1 MNISDYG
8 TKIHKNLLLFSVF
21 SSFFIFTETHS
32 RRLPKAVVC
41 HCPAAFRSP
50 GKWCRRRP
58 YVNIL
63 HIHDS
68 LPDTGRAY
76 YPSSTGGTGTAVPGF
91 GNRRT
96 RLWEQENQALG
107 MEVPGLGNGRLDRL
121 VFPTSA
127 PGSGLKSRSR
137 TDIVIFWLRSRNPGK
152 PAGTVRIGG
161 TPALEALNNINIR
174 FVPSKKYYGKG
185 HM

>member
-21 SSFFIFTETHS
+21 PLFLYLRKH
-32 RRLPKAVVC
+32 
-41 HCPAAFRSP
+41 SP

-63 HIHDS
+63 HIHDG

-76 YPSSTGGTGTAVPGF
+76 YPSSTGGSGTAVPGF

-107 MEVPGLGNGRLDRL
+107 MEVSGLGNGRLDRL

-137 TDIVIFWLRSRNPGK
+137 TDIVIFRLRSRNPGK